1 MNCTAEQRSTGPITG
16 CSTDIWPSNYQRGCP
31 QLLSALCSPTLQ
43 RRGLILSDVL
53 RRATEEHELNLANQ
67 FSAISSRNGGLGG
80 STSGIAV
87 SGITT

>member
-1 MNCTAEQRSTGPITG
+1 MNCTAEQRSTGPITS
-16 CSTDIWPSNYQRGCP
+16 CSADFCPGNYQRGCT
-31 QLLSALCSPTLQ
+31 QLLSATYSPTLQ

-53 RRATEEHELNLANQ
+53 RGATEEHELNLAHQ

-87 SGITT
+87 SGITA